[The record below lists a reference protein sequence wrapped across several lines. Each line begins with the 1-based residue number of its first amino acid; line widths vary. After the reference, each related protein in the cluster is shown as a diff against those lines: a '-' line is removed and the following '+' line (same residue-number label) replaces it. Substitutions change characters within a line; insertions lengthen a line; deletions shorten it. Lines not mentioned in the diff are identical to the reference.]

1 MSIASFVN
9 VLKACEA
16 AGGAGSKAV
25 IKETLATLDHEGQEL
40 YKMAMDPFK
49 VYGVKKYPVPL
60 KHTASDPTDGFTQIV
75 STLEKLEMRALT
87 GNAARDAVT
96 ELLSRFTSDSAEYI
110 ARIIDKNLLCGFSP
124 ETYNKIHK
132 ANPVPVFDVMLADK
146 CVEDEDFD
154 DLSFPRIADVKYDGE
169 RNVCFQLRNE
179 TNFAPAGSS
188 YRSRSG
194 KEAEHMTGLFDEDL
208 AKIREYLGYDFVL
221 DGERMA
227 KDYTET
233 TNAKK
238 SGKEGEAGK
247 KNMRFR
253 AFFLMPLED
262 WIAQKTTITME
273 QARAHLI
280 EILAACKCEKI
291 IVSDAVVVN
300 NFTEMRKEMKR
311 VTAPGFDGM
320 PKGQEGLILKK
331 PDAVYRWDRSLDWCK
346 VKNFYDADA
355 RILNWEFGKN
365 SNKDKMGKV
374 FVAGW
379 LEDGTYFEVRVGS
392 GWTKAQRIDFVTN
405 FEAKW
410 KGKTVVVWYQEVTL
424 GKNKKHHSLRFP
436 TVDQEKLLRDDKEVP
451 INEEA

>member
-1 MSIASFVN
+1 MSVASFVQ
-9 VLKACEA
+9 VLKTCEA
-16 AGGAGSKAV
+16 AEGGGSKAV
-25 IKETLATLDHEGQEL
+25 IKAALASLDKTGQEL
-40 YKMAMDPFK
+40 YKFAMDPFK
-49 VYGVKKYPVPL
+49 VYGVKKYPVPRT
-60 KHTASDPTDGFTQIV
+60 HAATDPDDGFELIAEV
-75 STLEKLEMRALT
+75 LADLESRRLT
-87 GNAARDAVT
+87 GNAARDTVT
-96 ELLSRFTSDSAEYI
+96 RLLSAFTSESAEYI
-110 ARIIDKNLLCGFSP
+110 ARIIDKDVDAKFSP
-124 ETYNKIHK
+124 ETYNKIHE

-169 RNVCFQLRNE
+169 RNVCFQLLE
-179 TNFAPAGSS
+179 ESNFAPAGSS

-194 KEAEHMTGLFDEDL
+194 KTAEHMAGLFDEDL

-238 SGKEGEAGK
+238 TGKEGEAGK

-253 AFFLMPLED
+253 AFFLMPLSD
-262 WIAQKTTITME
+262 WVSQKTAITME

-291 IVSDAVVVN
+291 IVSDAVIVN
-300 NFTEMRKEMKR
+300 NFTEMRKELQR
-311 VTAPGFDGM
+311 VTTPGFDGM

-355 RILNWEFGKN
+355 RILGWEFGKK

-374 FVAGW
+374 MVAGW
-379 LEDGTYFEVRVGS
+379 LEDGTYFEVSVGS

-410 KGKTVVVWYQEVTL
+410 KGKTIVVWYQEATL
-424 GKNKKHHSLRFP
+424 GKHKKHYSLRFP
-436 TVDQEKLLRDDKEVP
+436 TVDQEKLLRDDKVVP
-451 INEEA
+451 INLEA